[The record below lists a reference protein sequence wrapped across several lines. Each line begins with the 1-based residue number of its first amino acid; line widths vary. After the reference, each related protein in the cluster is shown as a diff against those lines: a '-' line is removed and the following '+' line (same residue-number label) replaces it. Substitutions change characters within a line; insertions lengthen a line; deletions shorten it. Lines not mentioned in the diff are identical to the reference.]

1 MSIIDTSSES
11 ARGVEVVDSDQQ
23 SLTSTGTCSSAMIWW
38 LRSRTHIESTGRM
51 ASEVHF
57 HVHLASADRKLA
69 DPMAA
74 GLCYQRQTHVSGHL
88 GSLGEA
94 PNGG

>member
-1 MSIIDTSSES
+1 
-11 ARGVEVVDSDQQ
+11 
-23 SLTSTGTCSSAMIWW
+23 
-38 LRSRTHIESTGRM
+38 M

-74 GLCYQRQTHVSGHL
+74 GLCYKRQTHVSGHL